1 MSTGDLPVL
10 FATAPVRPT
19 LVGIVALLTS
29 VTLHAAIQQAA
40 PELPAAYSGTWKD
53 TDIGMIAVHPSG
65 NALEVW
71 GTDRASIYR
80 TVCIVDPKDS
90 TVATCAGDGF
100 NHLERLR
107 FSYRSR
113 FKLDAAAHGGPDHR
127 RLGSPAGHR
136 HRARAGG
143 LQAASAARQ
152 PLMHRARQGI

>member
-1 MSTGDLPVL
+1 ML

-53 TDIGMIAVHPSG
+53 TDNGMIAVHPSG

-113 FKLDAAAHGGPDHR
+113 FKLDAAAHGGAGQITEDWEAQLATGTVR
-127 RLGSPAGHR
+127 GRVVFKRQAQPASR
-136 HRARAGG
+136 
-143 LQAASAARQ
+143 
-152 PLMHRARQGI
+152 

>member
-1 MSTGDLPVL
+1 ML

-40 PELPAAYSGTWKD
+40 PELPAAY
-53 TDIGMIAVHPSG
+53 SG

-113 FKLDAAAHGGPDHR
+113 FKLDAAAHGGAGQITEDWEAQLATGTVR
-127 RLGSPAGHR
+127 GRVVFKRQAQPASR
-136 HRARAGG
+136 
-143 LQAASAARQ
+143 
-152 PLMHRARQGI
+152 

>member
-1 MSTGDLPVL
+1 ML

-19 LVGIVALLTS
+19 LVGIAALLAS

-113 FKLDAAAHGGPDHR
+113 FKLDAAAHGGAGQITEDWEAQLATGTVR
-127 RLGSPAGHR
+127 GRVVFKRQAQPASR
-136 HRARAGG
+136 
-143 LQAASAARQ
+143 
-152 PLMHRARQGI
+152 